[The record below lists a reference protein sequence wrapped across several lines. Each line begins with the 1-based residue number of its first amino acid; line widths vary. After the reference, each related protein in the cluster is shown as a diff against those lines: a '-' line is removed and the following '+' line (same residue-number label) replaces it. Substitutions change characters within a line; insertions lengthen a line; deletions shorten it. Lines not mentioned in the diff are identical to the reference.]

1 VAKRTASAKKQA
13 RSGVRR
19 AARNRA
25 VRSEVKTKVV
35 KARRTLTGGPVAESE
50 RFAIALE
57 AIQALDRAA
66 SKGILHRNNAGRRKA
81 RLAKQLAKLSMT
93 PAASGGAGGGAGGRA
108 KKAAAPAAARPAA
121 AAAGAA
127 KPAPARSAAKAV
139 VAALTPKRKP
149 STK

>member
-19 AARNRA
+19 ALRNRA

-50 RFAIALE
+50 RYAIALE

-66 SKGILHRNNAGRRKA
+66 SKGVLHRNNAGRRKS
-81 RLAKQLAKLSMT
+81 RLAKQLSKVAMSPSAGSAVAAGKGKKT
-93 PAASGGAGGGAGGRA
+93 PA
-108 KKAAAPAAARPAA
+108 
-121 AAAGAA
+121 AA
-127 KPAPARSAAKAV
+127 KPAPKAAAKPAPKAAAAKAP
-139 VAALTPKRKP
+139 AKSASPASSKK
-149 STK
+149 K